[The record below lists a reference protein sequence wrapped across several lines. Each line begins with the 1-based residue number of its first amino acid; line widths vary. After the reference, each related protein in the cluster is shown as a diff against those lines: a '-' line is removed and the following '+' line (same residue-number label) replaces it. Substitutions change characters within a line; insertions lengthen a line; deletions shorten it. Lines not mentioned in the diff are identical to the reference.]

1 MTKEELIAEYC
12 AQRGDANK
20 NVLESMKYTDLM
32 LKASKTGATQ
42 LTYQL
47 TNTVNQYNEIAKCS
61 LDNYSNAFRVL
72 RKDYGIE
79 KEEDLESIC
88 VEKFWKSKDK

>member
-1 MTKEELIAEYC
+1 MKTLLFLILAIVSQAAIAGCPRKNITEYTYMTKEELIAEYC

-61 LDNYSNAFRVL
+61 LT
-72 RKDYGIE
+72 
-79 KEEDLESIC
+79 
-88 VEKFWKSKDK
+88 